1 MASNLN
7 LAQIET
13 FVSVAEARSFRAAAD
28 QLCISPP
35 AVSARIQQLEQSLGV
50 QLFNRTTR
58 SVSLTSE
65 GQRLYASSSRALSEL
80 IRMTRQLE
88 SEAALTTG
96 RVHFAVLV
104 SIASSTLPAL
114 LSSFARRHP
123 GLVVTFVDVLSNG
136 AAKAVLDGDVDF
148 ALSSLSV
155 TRKGLLFEP
164 LYGEACDALVR
175 IDHPLAVHD
184 TVRIE
189 QLAQYPLLSPPK
201 GTQLHGI
208 LSSAFA
214 AHGIAFEPR
223 HEANASSTIVA
234 LVDQGHGVAFLS
246 QGQLRHLK
254 TDHIK
259 ALRID
264 PNPVRRDIGIVTAEG
279 RSLSPAAEALRDF
292 LVETLSDPALAA
304 RAAA

>member
-1 MASNLN
+1 VRTNLN

-13 FVSVAEARSFRAAAD
+13 FVSVAESRSFRAAAD

-65 GQRLYASSSRALSEL
+65 GQRLYASASRALSEL
-80 IRMTRQLE
+80 LRMTRQLE
-88 SEAALTTG
+88 SESALTTG
-96 RVHFAVLV
+96 RVHFAALV
-104 SIASSTLPAL
+104 SITSSSMPAL
-114 LSSFARRHP
+114 LSEFSKRHP
-123 GLVVTFVDVLSNG
+123 GLLVTVLDVLSNG

-155 TRKGLLFEP
+155 ARKGLMFEP
-164 LYGEACDALVR
+164 LYSEACDALVR
-175 IDHPLAVHD
+175 FDHPLAALD
-184 TVRIE
+184 SVRLE

-208 LSSAFA
+208 LTSAFA
-214 AHGIAFEPR
+214 ARGIAFEPR

-234 LVDQGHGVAFLS
+234 LVDQGHGIAFLS
-246 QGQLRHLK
+246 AGHLLHLRTEH
-254 TDHIK
+254 TK

-279 RSLSPAAEALRDF
+279 RSLSPAARTLRNF
-292 LVETLSDPALAA
+292 LVDKLTDPAIAA
-304 RAAA
+304 RTGS